1 MEAQKKNHKVAIF
14 EKYNKIFWSTIME
27 TFVIIVVS
35 FGQIYFIQKL
45 VDNKILV

>member
-1 MEAQKKNHKVAIF
+1 MEAHKKNHKITIK
-14 EKYNKIFWSTIME
+14 EKYNKIFWSTLLE
-27 TFVIIVVS
+27 TIVIIVVS